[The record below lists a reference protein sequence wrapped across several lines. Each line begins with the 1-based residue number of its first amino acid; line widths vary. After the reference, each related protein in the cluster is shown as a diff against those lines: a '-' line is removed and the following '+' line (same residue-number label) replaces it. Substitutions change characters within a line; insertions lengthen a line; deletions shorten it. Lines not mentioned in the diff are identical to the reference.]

1 MLQIAIALLAISF
14 IVVIFIQHFR
24 EEAERPSREELE
36 AEAILKERS
45 FDAFRR
51 AYPQFVRNGAVMC
64 PKCNGRYQFFR
75 RTCYYG
81 LRCHAC
87 KTCGTRLYYTE
98 A

>member
-1 MLQIAIALLAISF
+1 MPQFVIALFVIAL
-14 IVVIFIQHFR
+14 VVIFVHHLR
-24 EEAERPSREELE
+24 EDSDQQSQEELE

-51 AYPQFVRNGAVMC
+51 AHPQFVRNGAVRC

-75 RTCYYG
+75 TTCYYG